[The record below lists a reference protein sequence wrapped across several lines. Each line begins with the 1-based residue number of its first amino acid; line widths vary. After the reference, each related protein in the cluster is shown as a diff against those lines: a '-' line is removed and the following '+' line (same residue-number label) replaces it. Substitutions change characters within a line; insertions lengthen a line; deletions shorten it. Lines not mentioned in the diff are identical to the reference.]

1 MKAKKISKT
10 KFKTCFHIHV
20 SEREGGRERERE
32 RERERKFK
40 ACFHTR
46 KKNNEPDD
54 LYRKILAQEISR
66 EKNDNDNNKEMMKI

>member
-32 RERERKFK
+32 RKFK
-40 ACFHTR
+40 ACFHAR
-46 KKNNEPDD
+46 KKKNEPDD

>member
-32 RERERKFK
+32 REKENLKRVSIQE
-40 ACFHTR
+40 
-46 KKNNEPDD
+46 KK
-54 LYRKILAQEISR
+54 
-66 EKNDNDNNKEMMKI
+66 

>member
-20 SEREGGRERERE
+20 SEREGG

>member
-1 MKAKKISKT
+1 MFPYT
-10 KFKTCFHIHV
+10 RLR
-20 SEREGGRERERE
+20 ERGRERERE

>member
-10 KFKTCFHIHV
+10 
-20 SEREGGRERERE
+20 
-32 RERERKFK
+32 KFK